1 MNQEKCFALKEF
13 NVTCKTYWWRCANL
27 MYIEGFVKIGTR
39 TKELINY
46 LSSEDIAIIQHD
58 DIDELAAEALI
69 NARLKAIINTG
80 KSMTGSYYS
89 RGSAMLVSNNIQLYD
104 TNIDITAFKDSDFI
118 RIKGKDLILNSS
130 CLFSN
135 SCLSVNNDYI
145 QQRTLE
151 CSFNHSNQLSGF
163 INNTLD
169 YAEKEKDF
177 ILNFNDYPEV
187 SANING
193 RNAIVVVRSSESR
206 EALLSLRNFIDI
218 ENPILIGVDGGAD
231 IITSCGLTPDILIGD
246 MDSVS
251 DLGIFRS
258 KEIVLHAY
266 IDGSCPCL
274 RRITNLNIKYKI
286 LPMIGTSEDV
296 ALLLAYDKGAS
307 GIILIGGHNSMT
319 DFLERGRRGMGST
332 LITRLKIEDKLI
344 DYRHINKLNLLSA
357 KQDHLHYLKNE
368 GDLLWMKV

>member
-1 MNQEKCFALKEF
+1 
-13 NVTCKTYWWRCANL
+13 

-39 TKELINY
+39 TKELIKY
-46 LSSEDIAIIQHD
+46 LTSEDIAVIQHD

-80 KSMTGSYYS
+80 RSMTGSYFS

-104 TNIDITAFKDSDFI
+104 TNLDITDFKDSDFV

-130 CLFSN
+130 CMFSN
-135 SCLSVNNDYI
+135 SCLSVNNEYI

-151 CSFNHSNQLSGF
+151 CSFNHSNQLSAF

-169 YAEKEKDF
+169 YAERDKEL
-177 ILNFNDYPEV
+177 ILNFNDYPV
-187 SANING
+187 VNTNING
-193 RNAIVVVRSSESR
+193 RNVIVVVRSAESR
-206 EALLSLRNFIDI
+206 EALLSLKSFIEI
-218 ENPILIGVDGGAD
+218 KNPILIGVDGGAD
-231 IITSCGLTPDILIGD
+231 TIVSCGFTPDILIGD

-258 KEIVLHAY
+258 KEVILHAY
-266 IDGSCPCL
+266 LNGSCPCL
-274 RRITNLNIKYKI
+274 SRIAALNIKYKV

-307 GIILIGGHNSMT
+307 SITLIGGHNSMT
-319 DFLERGRRGMGST
+319 DFSERGRGGMGST
-332 LITRLKIEDKLI
+332 LITRLKIEDRLI
-344 DYRHINKLNLLSA
+344 DYRHINKLNTLLNNN
-357 KQDHLHYLKNE
+357 DNLNYLRNE

>member
-1 MNQEKCFALKEF
+1 
-13 NVTCKTYWWRCANL
+13 

-39 TKELINY
+39 TKELIKY
-46 LSSEDIAIIQHD
+46 LTSEDIAIIQHD

-69 NARLKAIINTG
+69 NTRLKAIINTG
-80 KSMTGSYYS
+80 RSMTGNYYS
-89 RGSAMLVSNNIQLYD
+89 RGSAILVSSNIQLYD
-104 TNIDITAFKDSDFI
+104 TILDIAAFKDSDFV

-130 CLFSN
+130 CMFTN

-151 CSFNHSNQLSGF
+151 CSFNHGNQLSDF

-187 SANING
+187 NANFNG

-218 ENPILIGVDGGAD
+218 KSPILIGVDGGAD
-231 IITSCGLTPDILIGD
+231 IIISCGLTPDILIGD

-258 KEIVLHAY
+258 KEIILHAY

-274 RRITNLNIKYKI
+274 RRIKSLNVKYKL

-319 DFLERGRRGMGST
+319 DFLERGRKGMGST
-332 LITRLKIEDKLI
+332 LITRLKIEDRLI
-344 DYRHINKLNLLSA
+344 DYRHINKLNTFSVN
-357 KQDHLHYLKNE
+357 DVNMHYLKNE
-368 GDLLWMKV
+368 GDLLWMKM

>member
-1 MNQEKCFALKEF
+1 
-13 NVTCKTYWWRCANL
+13 

-39 TKELINY
+39 TKDLIKY
-46 LSSEDIAIIQHD
+46 LCSEDIAIIQHD

-69 NARLKAIINTG
+69 NTRLKAVINTG
-80 KSMTGSYYS
+80 RSMTGSYYS

-104 TNIDITAFKDSDFI
+104 TILDIAAFKDSDFV
-118 RIKGKDLILNSS
+118 RIKDKDLILNSS
-130 CLFSN
+130 CIFSN

-151 CSFNHSNQLSGF
+151 CILNHRNQLSSF
-163 INNTLD
+163 INNTFD

-187 SANING
+187 NANING

-206 EALLSLRNFIDI
+206 EALLSLKNFIDI
-218 ENPILIGVDGGAD
+218 KNPILIGVDGGAD
-231 IITSCGLTPDILIGD
+231 IIISCGLTPDILIGD

-258 KEIVLHAY
+258 KEIILHAY
-266 IDGSCPCL
+266 IDGRCPCL
-274 RRITNLNIKYKI
+274 RRITNLRIEYKL

-307 GIILIGGHNSMT
+307 SIILIGGHNSMT
-319 DFLERGRRGMGST
+319 DFLERGRKGMGST

-344 DYRHINKLNLLSA
+344 DYRHINKLNTLSFNNVG
-357 KQDHLHYLKNE
+357 LHYLKNE
-368 GDLLWMKV
+368 GDLLCMKM

>member
-1 MNQEKCFALKEF
+1 
-13 NVTCKTYWWRCANL
+13 

-39 TKELINY
+39 TKELIKY

-69 NARLKAIINTG
+69 NTRLKAVINTG

-104 TNIDITAFKDSDFI
+104 TILDIAEFKDSDFV

-130 CLFSN
+130 CMYSN
-135 SCLSVNNDYI
+135 SCFSVNSEYI

-151 CSFNHSNQLSGF
+151 CSFNHSKQLSGF

-169 YAEKEKDF
+169 YAEKEKDL
-177 ILNFNDYPEV
+177 ILNFNDYPELNT
-187 SANING
+187 SING
-193 RNAIVVVRSSESR
+193 RNVIVVVRSAESR
-206 EALLSLRNFIDI
+206 EALLSIKSFINI
-218 ENPILIGVDGGAD
+218 NNPILIGVDGGAD
-231 IITSCGLTPDILIGD
+231 TIVSCGLTPDILIGD

-258 KEIVLHAY
+258 REIILHAY
-266 IDGSCPCL
+266 INGSCPCL
-274 RRITNLNIKYKI
+274 KRITSLNIKYKL

-307 GIILIGGHNSMT
+307 NITLIGGHNSMI
-319 DFLERGRRGMGST
+319 DFLERGRKGMGST
-332 LITRLKIEDKLI
+332 LITRLKIEDRLI
-344 DYRHINKLNLLSA
+344 DYRHISKLNALAANDENLNYSR
-357 KQDHLHYLKNE
+357 NE